1 MTETLRKQG
10 ARVTQSREPTDGP
23 SGRKLRDSA
32 TTGRLSA
39 EEELD
44 LFHKDR
50 QEHVETLINPAL
62 KAGEIVILDR
72 YYFSTMAYQG
82 TRGFDPQEIRQTNEQ
97 FAPRPDLLLL
107 LELSLDTA
115 IVRIGVRDGQGNEF
129 ERRES
134 LQLCRE
140 IFHSVTDDFV
150 HIIDA
155 DQPVEQAHEAIMAV
169 VQPALV
175 SLLDQDNP

>member
-1 MTETLRKQG
+1 MSETLRKQG
-10 ARVTQSREPTDGP
+10 VRVTQSREPTDGP
-23 SGRKLRDSA
+23 FGRKLRDSA

-62 KAGEIVILDR
+62 KTGEVVILDR

-82 TRGFDPQEIRQTNEQ
+82 TRGFDPREIRQTNEQ

-115 IVRIGVRDGQGNEF
+115 IARIGVRDGQGNEF
-129 ERRES
+129 EQRES

-140 IFHSVTDDFV
+140 IFHSITDDFV

-155 DQPVEQAHEAIMAV
+155 DQPVEQAHAAIMAV

-175 SLLDQDNP
+175 SLLDQDAP

>member
-1 MTETLRKQG
+1 MREQG
-10 ARVTQSREPTDGP
+10 FNVTQSREPTDGIYG
-23 SGRKLRDSA
+23 SKLRESA
-32 TTGRLSA
+32 TAGRLSA
-39 EEELD
+39 QEELD

-50 QEHVETLINPAL
+50 REHVERLILPAL
-62 KAGEIVILDR
+62 KAGDIVVLDR

-82 TRGFDPQEIRQTNEQ
+82 IRGFDPQEIRRTNEE

-115 IVRIGVRDGQGNEF
+115 MARIGVRDGQGNQF
-129 ERRES
+129 EGRES

-140 IFHSVTDDFV
+140 IFHSVKDDFV

-155 DQPVEQAHEAIMAV
+155 DQSVEQAQKAIIST
-169 VQPALV
+169 VQPALA
-175 SLLDQDNP
+175 SLWARKGQ